1 MGCGSFWGCN
11 ISSVKGIAM
20 ELKHVAIKNFK
31 GVRSVEFPT
40 NGAPNALRAVTA
52 LLGDNGSGKTSVLQ
66 AIALTLSLAT
76 RRTRNMASFS
86 WHGFLPERVPSLGPT
101 FVELVVGFEPEEV
114 TLTSELFVAWQESL
128 PSDRRQTMSIV
139 PPSQHAEVTLRLEQG
154 RAHSPQGFEAVNQF
168 LGRYYVKALK
178 DARPELKDNFA
189 KLGDIFWFDQH
200 RNLGTLMAENMAREG
215 RFVDGS
221 WQAYGPAS
229 DNGTHEGWQSGV
241 EQLREYLVGWWG
253 FHTTP
258 GRRGKDFIP
267 LLQASLET
275 VFPGTRFV
283 GIMPRGGVTSPRA
296 NDFYF
301 LIDRDGRVYDLAE
314 MSSGEQAV
322 FPVIYEFV
330 RLDIKRS
337 IVLIDEL
344 ELHLHPPEQQRL
356 LAALPRIGP
365 DCQFLITTHSEF
377 LSSAIPNEQE
387 VRLERGTRCL

>member
-1 MGCGSFWGCN
+1 M
-11 ISSVKGIAM
+11 K
-20 ELKHVAIKNFK
+20 LKHVVIENFK
-31 GVRSVEFPT
+31 GVRAVEFPT
-40 NGAPNALRAVTA
+40 DAAPHALRGLTA
-52 LLGDNGSGKTSVLQ
+52 LLGDNGSGKTTVLQ
-66 AIALTLSLAT
+66 AIALTLSMAT
-76 RRTRNMASFS
+76 RRTRDMASFR
-86 WHGFLPERVPSLGPT
+86 WHGFLPERVPSLGQT
-101 FVELVVGFEPEEV
+101 FVELVVAFEPEEV
-114 TLTSELFVAWQESL
+114 ALTKDLFVEWQESL
-128 PSDRRQTMSIV
+128 PSERRQTMRIV
-139 PPSQHAEVTLRLEQG
+139 PPSQHAEVTLRFEQG
-154 RAHSPQGFEAVNQF
+154 RVFSPQGFEAFNQF
-168 LGRYYVKALK
+168 LGRYYIKVLK
-178 DARPELKDNFA
+178 DTRPELKESFA
-189 KLGDIFWFDQH
+189 KLGDVFWFDQH
-200 RNLGTLMAENMAREG
+200 RNLGTLMADDMAREG
-215 RFVDGS
+215 RLVDS
-221 WQAYGPAS
+221 YRQAYETVSERGA
-229 DNGTHEGWQSGV
+229 HEGWQAGV

-258 GRRGKDFIP
+258 GRRGKDFVP
-267 LLQASLET
+267 LLQAAFDT

-301 LIDRDGRVYDLAE
+301 LIDRDGRIYDLAE

-322 FPVIYEFV
+322 FPLVYEFV

-356 LAALPRIGP
+356 LAALPKIGP